1 MSDTSTNTNIIEDTG
16 TGTATG
22 LQPYIQQEWSNGEEG
37 KTPISAERLLHMET
51 GIGDLSR
58 TLLDGRLPSYTVTSR
73 DAPAPST
80 PCILVV
86 VDRTGLYQGTWRDD
100 GTARTQIG
108 WGASGDE
115 ERYYFTP
122 TASSSSKVEHTYDY
136 ASLTRHGSLVELTG
150 YYHLEPDE
158 QVKTS
163 SHYLNWISVPAAWQ
177 PPHDLA
183 SLVVPEVISTAN
195 SNGGLYLVNGRDYPF
210 VQVRRGNLP
219 SYTVWLEGFY
229 QYLAAVNFHLVW
241 MTDAL
246 TAAPGAS
253 PKMLQPSPAQTVGS
267 AAMQE
272 TAQQTQA
279 QTAPTQTESTQ
290 GAAPAADAA
299 QPAPAVQAPAVQAPA
314 VQAPAVQEP
323 ASQSA
328 LSQEQ
333 TPAAQAAASQASAQ
347 QEQATTQSPAVQAPE
362 TQASSQDPAQASP
375 AHADPEQTPAVQT
388 PAVQNAPAL
397 AASTARHAKP
407 GLEE

>member
-1 MSDTSTNTNIIEDTG
+1 MSDTSTNTNTTEGTG

-37 KTPISAERLLHMET
+37 KTPISAERLQHMET
-51 GIGDLSR
+51 GIGDLSK

-73 DAPAPST
+73 DAPAPCT

-100 GTARTQIG
+100 GQARTQIG

-136 ASLTRHGSLVELTG
+136 ATLTRHGSLVELTG

-177 PPHDLA
+177 PPHDLS

-195 SNGGLYLVNGRDYPF
+195 SNGGLYLINGRDYPF
-210 VQVRRGNLP
+210 VQVKRGNLP
-219 SYTVWLEGFY
+219 SYTVWLQGFY

-253 PKMLQPSPAQTVGS
+253 PKMLQPSTDQTAGS

-272 TAQQTQA
+272 PAQQT
-279 QTAPTQTESTQ
+279 QTAPTQTESIQ
-290 GAAPAADAA
+290 AAAPAGDATQQTTAVQAPAMREPASQATPAQGQTPAA
-299 QPAPAVQAPAVQAPA
+299 QPDASQAPAQQEQAAVQAPATQAVQEQAPARTSPAHAAPGQTPAVQAPAA
-314 VQAPAVQEP
+314 
-323 ASQSA
+323 
-328 LSQEQ
+328 
-333 TPAAQAAASQASAQ
+333 
-347 QEQATTQSPAVQAPE
+347 QSPAVQ
-362 TQASSQDPAQASP
+362 
-375 AHADPEQTPAVQT
+375 
-388 PAVQNAPAL
+388 

>member
-1 MSDTSTNTNIIEDTG
+1 MSDTSTSTNSTEGTG

-22 LQPYIQQEWSNGEEG
+22 LQPYIQQEWANGEEG
-37 KTPISAERLLHMET
+37 KTPISAERLQHMET
-51 GIGDLSR
+51 GIGDLSK
-58 TLLDGRLPSYTVTSR
+58 TLLDGRLPSYTVTSK
-73 DAPAPST
+73 DAPAPCT

-100 GTARTQIG
+100 GQARTQIG

-136 ASLTRHGSLVELTG
+136 ATLTRHGSLVELTG

-163 SHYLNWISVPAAWQ
+163 SHYLDWISVPAAWQ
-177 PPHDLA
+177 PPHDLV

-195 SNGGLYLVNGRDYPF
+195 SNGGLYLINGRDYPF

-253 PKMLQPSPAQTVGS
+253 SRMLTPSPGQTTGS

-272 TAQQTQA
+272 PAQQT
-279 QTAPTQTESTQ
+279 QTAPTQTESIQ
-290 GAAPAADAA
+290 AAAPAANAPE
-299 QPAPAVQAPAVQAPA
+299 QTPAVQAPAVQDAP
-314 VQAPAVQEP
+314 V
-323 ASQSA
+323 
-328 LSQEQ
+328 
-333 TPAAQAAASQASAQ
+333 PAAG
-347 QEQATTQSPAVQAPE
+347 
-362 TQASSQDPAQASP
+362 
-375 AHADPEQTPAVQT
+375 
-388 PAVQNAPAL
+388 
-397 AASTARHAKP
+397 TARHARQ
-407 GLEE
+407 GLEG

>member
-1 MSDTSTNTNIIEDTG
+1 MSDTSTSTNTTEDA
-16 TGTATG
+16 GTATG

-37 KTPISAERLLHMET
+37 GTPISAERLQHMET
-51 GIGDLSR
+51 GIGDLSK
-58 TLLDGRLPSYTVTSR
+58 TLLDGRLPSYTVAAR

-100 GTARTQIG
+100 GQARTQIG

-136 ASLTRHGSLVELTG
+136 ATLTRHGSLVELTG

-163 SHYLNWISVPAAWQ
+163 SHYLDWISVPAAWQ
-177 PPHDLA
+177 PPHDLS

-195 SNGGLYLVNGRDYPF
+195 SNGGLYLINGRDYPF

-253 PKMLQPSPAQTVGS
+253 PKMLQPSTDQTAGS

-272 TAQQTQA
+272 PAQQT
-279 QTAPTQTESTQ
+279 QTAPTQTANTQ
-290 GAAPAADAA
+290 AAAPSTEAT
-299 QPAPAVQAPAVQAPA
+299 QQTPA

-323 ASQSA
+323 AS
-328 LSQEQ
+328 SQATQ
-333 TPAAQAAASQASAQ
+333 AQGRTPAVQPDASQAPAQ
-347 QEQATTQSPAVQAPE
+347 QEQAAVQAPATQAVQEQAPARTSPAHAAPWQPPAVQAPAAQSPAVQ
-362 TQASSQDPAQASP
+362 
-375 AHADPEQTPAVQT
+375 
-388 PAVQNAPAL
+388 

>member
-1 MSDTSTNTNIIEDTG
+1 MSDTSTSTNTTEDTG

-22 LQPYIQQEWSNGEEG
+22 LQPYVQQEWSNGEEG
-37 KTPISAERLLHMET
+37 KTPISAERLQHMET
-51 GIGDLSR
+51 GIGDLSK
-58 TLLDGRLPSYTVTSR
+58 TLLDGRLPSYTVAAR
-73 DAPAPST
+73 DAPAPCT

-100 GTARTQIG
+100 GQARTQIG

-136 ASLTRHGSLVELTG
+136 ATLTRHGSLVELTG

-195 SNGGLYLVNGRDYPF
+195 SNGGLYLINGRDYPF

-253 PKMLQPSPAQTVGS
+253 PKMLQPSTDQTAGS

-279 QTAPTQTESTQ
+279 QTAPTQAENTQ
-290 GAAPAADAA
+290 AAAPAGDAT
-299 QPAPAVQAPAVQAPA
+299 QQTPAVQSPT
-314 VQAPAVQEP
+314 VQEP
-323 ASQSA
+323 ASQA
-328 LSQEQ
+328 TQAQER
-333 TPAAQAAASQASAQ
+333 TPAAQAPAQ

-375 AHADPEQTPAVQT
+375 AHAAPGQTPAVQA
-388 PAVQNAPAL
+388 PAVQDAPVQ
-397 AASTARHAKP
+397 AAGTARHAKP

>member
-1 MSDTSTNTNIIEDTG
+1 MSDTSTNTTEDTG

-51 GIGDLSR
+51 GIGDLSK
-58 TLLDGRLPSYTVTSR
+58 TLLDGRLPSYTVMSR
-73 DAPAPST
+73 DAPAPCT

-86 VDRTGLYQGTWRDD
+86 VDRTGLYQGTWMDD
-100 GTARTQIG
+100 GQARTQIG

-136 ASLTRHGSLVELTG
+136 ATLTRHGSLVELTG

-158 QVKTS
+158 QVKYS
-163 SHYLNWISVPAAWQ
+163 SHYLDWISVPVAWQ
-177 PPHDLA
+177 PSHNL
-183 SLVVPEVISTAN
+183 SSVVVPEVISTAN
-195 SNGGLYLVNGRDYPF
+195 SNGGLYLIDGRNYPF
-210 VQVRRGNLP
+210 VQVKRGNLP
-219 SYTVWLEGFY
+219 SDTVWLQGFY
-229 QYLAAVNFHLVW
+229 EYLAAVNFHLVW

-253 PKMLQPSPAQTVGS
+253 PKMLQPSTDQTAGS

-272 TAQQTQA
+272 PAQQT
-279 QTAPTQTESTQ
+279 QTAPTQTESIQ
-290 GAAPAADAA
+290 AAAPAGDATQQTTAVQAPAMQEPASQATPAQGQTPAA
-299 QPAPAVQAPAVQAPA
+299 QPDASQAPAQQEQAAVQAPATQAVQEQAPARTSPAHAAPGQTPAVQAPAA
-314 VQAPAVQEP
+314 
-323 ASQSA
+323 
-328 LSQEQ
+328 
-333 TPAAQAAASQASAQ
+333 
-347 QEQATTQSPAVQAPE
+347 QSPAVQ
-362 TQASSQDPAQASP
+362 
-375 AHADPEQTPAVQT
+375 
-388 PAVQNAPAL
+388 

>member
-1 MSDTSTNTNIIEDTG
+1 MSDTSTSTTED

-37 KTPISAERLLHMET
+37 KTPISAERLQHMET
-51 GIGDLSR
+51 GIGDLSK
-58 TLLDGRLPSYTVTSR
+58 TLLDGRLPSYTVTSK
-73 DAPAPST
+73 DAPAPCT

-86 VDRTGLYQGTWRDD
+86 VDQTGLYQGTWRDD
-100 GTARTQIG
+100 GQARTQIG

-122 TASSSSKVEHTYDY
+122 AASPSSKVEHTYDY
-136 ASLTRHGSLVELTG
+136 ATLTRHGSLVELTG

-177 PPHDLA
+177 PPHDL
-183 SLVVPEVISTAN
+183 SSVVVPEVISTAN
-195 SNGGLYLVNGRDYPF
+195 SNGGLYLINGRDFPF
-210 VQVRRGNLP
+210 VQIRRGNLP
-219 SYTVWLEGFY
+219 SYTVWLQGFY

-253 PKMLQPSPAQTVGS
+253 SKMLTPSTDQTAGS

-279 QTAPTQTESTQ
+279 QTAPTQTENTQ
-290 GAAPAADAA
+290 AAAPAGDTT
-299 QPAPAVQAPAVQAPA
+299 QQTPA

-323 ASQSA
+323 ASQA
-328 LSQEQ
+328 TQAQ
-333 TPAAQAAASQASAQ
+333 GQAPAVQPDTSQAPAQ
-347 QEQATTQSPAVQAPE
+347 QEQAAAQAPATQAVQE
-362 TQASSQDPAQASP
+362 RTPATDTP
-375 AHADPEQTPAVQT
+375 AHAAPWQT
-388 PAVQNAPAL
+388 PAVQNAPAP
-397 AASTARHAKP
+397 AAGTARHARQ